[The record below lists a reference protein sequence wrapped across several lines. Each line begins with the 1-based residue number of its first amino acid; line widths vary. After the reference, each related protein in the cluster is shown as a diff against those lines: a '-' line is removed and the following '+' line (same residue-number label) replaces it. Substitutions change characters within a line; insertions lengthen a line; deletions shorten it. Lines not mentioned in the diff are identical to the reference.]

1 METKPTQL
9 EKQELKQ
16 LQDFQQSSE
25 NLIAQLGQLS
35 LQKLQLERAEYQLK
49 QKHEELINEEIRIS
63 NLLKEKYGDVNIDIK
78 TGVLSYS

>member
-1 METKPTQL
+1 METKPTHL

-35 LQKLQLERAEYQLK
+35 LQKLQLERAEQQLK
-49 QKHEELINEEIRIS
+49 QNHEALINEETQIS
-63 NLLKEKYGDVNIDIK
+63 NLLKEKYGDVNLDIK
-78 TGVLSYS
+78 TGAISYS

>member
-1 METKPTQL
+1 MQTKPTQL

-16 LQDFQQSSE
+16 LQDFQQNSE

-35 LQKLQLERAEYQLK
+35 LQKLQLERAEHQLK
-49 QKHEELINEEIRIS
+49 QKHEALITEEIQIS

-78 TGVLSYS
+78 TGVISYS

>member
-1 METKPTQL
+1 METKPTHL

-35 LQKLQLERAEYQLK
+35 LQKLQLERAEQQLK
-49 QKHEELINEEIRIS
+49 QNHEALINEEIQIS
-63 NLLKEKYGDVNIDIK
+63 NLLKEKYGDVNLDIK
-78 TGVLSYS
+78 TGAISYS

>member
-1 METKPTQL
+1 METKPTHL

-35 LQKLQLERAEYQLK
+35 LQKLQLERAEQQLK
-49 QKHEELINEEIRIS
+49 QNHEALINEETQIS

-78 TGVLSYS
+78 TGVLSYP

>member
-1 METKPTQL
+1 METKPTHL

-35 LQKLQLERAEYQLK
+35 LQKLQLERAEQQLK
-49 QKHEELINEEIRIS
+49 QNHEALINEEIQIS
-63 NLLKEKYGDVNIDIK
+63 NLL
-78 TGVLSYS
+78 